1 MHLIIIIAS
10 VLLADESRNTVVIG
24 GMWTYSVSGTWY
36 TDLVWYQDGKKKD
49 MLFQSESGALDFVS
63 NVLARDSVIIWSK
76 NEAENVSN

>member
-1 MHLIIIIAS
+1 
-10 VLLADESRNTVVIG
+10 
-24 GMWTYSVSGTWY
+24 
-36 TDLVWYQDGKKKD
+36 